1 LTPPARLILVAQL
14 LAAALLAGVPGVV
27 PAGEASGGEL
37 AVSLD
42 RLGERVANY
51 YRHAQRILATES
63 VRIQPLASDLTG
75 DGFGRR
81 LVYELR
87 LQWDETDTGAI
98 PEPKAI
104 RRLLLVDGRAPR
116 PKDEPKCM
124 DPRAVDE
131 DPLTML
137 LPSKREEFSFS
148 LGKDGKVDGRPV
160 KTLEFRAKRPNGFK
174 PEDATWKEDCV
185 SISLDG
191 FVRGRI
197 RVDAES
203 GDVLRFEQHL
213 SGPVDVSPPVD
224 RPHDGSWRVLERWDQ
239 FISYKPVTFR
249 DPDETLM
256 VPSSV
261 ETISILRGAGTS
273 RVRTTQTFSAY
284 RRFVSESRIIK

>member
-1 LTPPARLILVAQL
+1 M
-14 LAAALLAGVPGVV
+14 V
-27 PAGEASGGEL
+27 PAGEPFASGEL
-37 AVSLD
+37 AASLD
-42 RLGERVANY
+42 RLGERVATY
-51 YRHAQRILATES
+51 YRHAQRILTTES
-63 VRIQPLASDLTG
+63 VRIQPLAPDLSG

-87 LQWDETDTGAI
+87 LQWDETDTDTGAM

-137 LPSKREEFSFS
+137 LPSKRDEFSFS

-160 KTLEFRAKRPNGFK
+160 KTIEFRAKRPNRFK

-185 SISLDG
+185 SIPLDG

-256 VPSSV
+256 VPSSI